1 MPSSKSS
8 PAAIAQPIIYLEIDV
23 HKESIIVVVRVLTY
37 TSRSTLGARVAEKV
51 IVVAGATGRLGGRIS
66 RVLRDRGARVRAI
79 IRPDTTRGSVGELR
93 RIGVTVAEADYRD
106 ADRLTHAC
114 EGASC
119 VVSAL
124 AGTRDAIVDAQT
136 ALLDA
141 AVAAG
146 VPRFIPSDFAIDFYK
161 MPDGYNRNLDY
172 RREFSIRLDAAPIA
186 ATSILCGMFMELLT
200 GQAPFILFR
209 FRRVVYW
216 ENADQAMDF
225 TTIDDAAAYTAA
237 AALDRTTPRF
247 LRVAGDITTARGL
260 AETASR
266 VTGERFTLLRAGG
279 LRRLERLIRV
289 TRFFSP
295 GKDDVYPPWQ
305 GMQYM
310 HNMFDGRPK
319 LKPLDNDR
327 YPDLRW
333 TSIRDV
339 LSSGRGVP

>member
-1 MPSSKSS
+1 MP
-8 PAAIAQPIIYLEIDV
+8 
-23 HKESIIVVVRVLTY
+23 
-37 TSRSTLGARVAEKV
+37 EKV
-51 IVVAGATGRLGGRIS
+51 IVVAGATGRLGGRIT
-66 RVLRDRGARVRAI
+66 RALRDRGARVRAI
-79 IRPDTTRGSVGELR
+79 VRPDTSRGSASELR
-93 RIGVTVAEADYRD
+93 RAGASIAEVDYGD
-106 ADRLTHAC
+106 ADRLTRAC
-114 EGASC
+114 EGAAC

-124 AGTRDAIVDAQT
+124 AGMRDAIVDSQT
-136 ALLDA
+136 SLLDA
-141 AVAAG
+141 AVAEG

-172 RREFSIRLDAAPIA
+172 RREFSTRLEAAPIA

-225 TTIDDAAAYTAA
+225 TTIDDTAAYTAA

-247 LRVAGDITTARGL
+247 LRIAGDVTTARGL

-266 VTGERFTLLRAGG
+266 VTGERFTLLRAGA
-279 LRRLERLIRV
+279 LSRLEKLIAV

-295 GKDDVYPPWQ
+295 GKNDVYPPWQ

-319 LKPLDNDR
+319 LDPLDNER
-327 YPDLRW
+327 FPSLRW

-339 LSSGRGVP
+339 LSSR